1 MPFGWGA
8 NPNLPAE
15 CQAVIEAHL
24 SPMPFGWGANP
35 NQGGILYANYW
46 LPLVTNAF
54 RLGG

>member
-8 NPNLPAE
+8 NPNVVSNLEGRHPGAK
-15 CQAVIEAHL
+15 

-35 NQGGILYANYW
+35 NDARAAQLAEAAR
-46 LPLVTNAF
+46 LVTNAF